1 MVTADEA
8 IERLEEGNTR
18 FIDGN
23 LECDISEDT
32 RVELKGGQEPFATI
46 LGCSDSRVPIEMIFD
61 QGLGD
66 LFIIRTAGN
75 IIDDISLGSLEYGG
89 VHCETPILMVLGHQK
104 CGAVSAAMKGDPLP
118 GHMQKIAD
126 NIKPVIDS
134 VEDDALPYDQRVDKA
149 IRMNVERV
157 LDEIKEKS
165 SLLRQRV
172 ESDQLKLVG
181 AYYSFDSGEV
191 KFYPR

>member
-8 IERLEEGNTR
+8 LEQLKDGNKR

-32 RVELKGGQEPFATI
+32 RLELKDGQQPFATI
-46 LGCSDSRVPIEMIFD
+46 LGCSDSRVPIELVFD
-61 QGLGD
+61 QGLGN

-89 VHCETPILMVLGHQK
+89 AHCETSILMVLGHQN

-134 VEDDALPYDQRVDKA
+134 VKDDALPYDQRMDKA
-149 IRMNVERV
+149 IRMNVEKV

-165 SLLRQRV
+165 LVLRERV